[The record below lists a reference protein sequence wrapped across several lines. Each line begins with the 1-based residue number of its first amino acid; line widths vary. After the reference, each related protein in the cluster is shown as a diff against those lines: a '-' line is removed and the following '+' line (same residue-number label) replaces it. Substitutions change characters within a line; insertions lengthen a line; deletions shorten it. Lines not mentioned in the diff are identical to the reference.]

1 MSEIIQPR
9 SRYFDLM
16 MQMW

>member
-1 MSEIIQPR
+1 MSEIIKPR